1 MQNEG
6 LKLYLDSDQLRE
18 KIKSTTPRVIRE
30 DYYSA
35 PLRVNLLE
43 IIEDHNM
50 IKDSF
55 NVEIRLPRLEIVTT
69 SQDTNK
75 IEPNQPLF
83 KTTMTHNL
91 TGVQMMTIL
100 QKFHLLEWA
109 QFAKSLIS

>member
-1 MQNEG
+1 M
-6 LKLYLDSDQLRE
+6 
-18 KIKSTTPRVIRE
+18 IRE

-75 IEPNQPLF
+75 IEPYQPLF

-100 QKFHLLEWA
+100 QKYHLLEWA
-109 QFAKSLIS
+109 LYAKSLIS

>member
-1 MQNEG
+1 MHIYVYFIKTSSR
-6 LKLYLDSDQLRE
+6 LDLDS
-18 KIKSTTPRVIRE
+18 IKSL
-30 DYYSA
+30 S
-35 PLRVNLLE
+35 RVNLLE

-100 QKFHLLEWA
+100 QNYHLLEWA